1 MNRLINIGLILL
13 FVSFLII
20 TSWNAS
26 RHSIFYILL
35 VLALGLFYKYKTQKD
50 NLGPWHVNKQ
60 YFGLFLFIIIIPAG
74 GYTLFATRNFMSVA
88 IVVLIAVVI
97 TLLLSLEKEKEGD
110 FKVNMTMIK
119 SIPEGELI
127 EILSALEKT
136 EQTLITRRFGI
147 DNGKP
152 MSINSLTGIYNMD
165 YEELK
170 EWLALVDKKLF
181 KSISLKKQSDD

>member
-13 FVSFLII
+13 FVFLFIMS
-20 TSWNAS
+20 SWNAS

-50 NLGPWHVNKQ
+50 NLGPWYINKL
-60 YFGLFLFIIIIPAG
+60 YFGFFLFILIIPAG
-74 GYTLFATRNFMSVA
+74 GYTLFATGDFMLVS
-88 IVVLIAVVI
+88 IVVLIAVAI
-97 TLLLSLEKEKEGD
+97 ALLLSLEKEKEGD
-110 FKVNMTMIK
+110 FKLNMTMIK

-127 EILSALEKT
+127 EILRSLEKP
-136 EQTLITRRFGI
+136 EQALINRRFGI

-181 KSISLKKQSDD
+181 ESISLKKQSDD